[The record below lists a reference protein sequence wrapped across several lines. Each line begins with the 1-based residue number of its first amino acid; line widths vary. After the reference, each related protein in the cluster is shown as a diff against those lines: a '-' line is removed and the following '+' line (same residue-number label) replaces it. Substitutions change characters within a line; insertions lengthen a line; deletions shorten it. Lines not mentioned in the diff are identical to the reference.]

1 MLSNAFADSFSTVVV
16 IGPAN
21 SREFWVACVA
31 HPRQDMPATKRVTP
45 RQKLAC
51 IPILRLIPF
60 REMILK
66 KRDATPT
73 LNRTLKTIARHIKD
87 NKCSPTIDE
96 LTAKLTTSK
105 FYVQEQIKQLIAMNL
120 LRKTYRKAR
129 SLELVSR
136 LILKLKF
143 DQSDLW
149 ELPLR
154 AIGSIRLKPQWASF
168 ALTSR
173 SLEIRIADPG

>member
-1 MLSNAFADSFSTVVV
+1 
-16 IGPAN
+16 
-21 SREFWVACVA
+21 
-31 HPRQDMPATKRVTP
+31 MPATKRVTP

-87 NKCSPTIDE
+87 NKCSPTIEE
-96 LTAKLTTSK
+96 LTAKLTAKLTTRK